1 MQEFRLMPEPFD
13 PETSSL
19 SVGPELRER
28 TETGFSPDLLRAVAD
43 LVLTTTYDGVWLI
56 DAEARTTFV
65 NQRMAQILGCTIE
78 EMLGVPLFQFMD
90 EEGRNITERN
100 LERRRGGVE
109 EQHEFKC
116 LRKDGTPIWLLVTAN
131 PVYDRAGG
139 YAGSLAMIADFSVQK
154 ARELALVAGTADLDR
169 KLEELAASRSSI
181 EALAYRD
188 ALTGLH
194 NRRYFDD
201 RIAQETDRC
210 RRHARRLCLLSLD
223 IDDFKSVNDRWGQS
237 TGDEVLRGVGRALAG
252 PRAGDER
259 ALLRSSD
266 VAAR

>member
-1 MQEFRLMPEPFD
+1 MPEPFD

-169 KLEELAASRSSI
+169 KLEELAAARSSI